1 MVKFNNEDFKQ
12 WEKFRLSKK
21 STISREEFKLV
32 CDLHR
37 SYYKHNL
44 PSPCTCSPKLINK
57 WIKELNVVWNNGH

>member
-21 STISREEFKLV
+21 STINREEFKLV
-32 CDLHR
+32 CQLY
-37 SYYKHNL
+37 STYYNQKYFE
-44 PSPCTCSPKLINK
+44 PCTCNPKLINK